1 MRIDLGTVSRTL
13 GICAVTT
20 LALASQGQAF
30 AQSPPPFD
38 SAIDVQT
45 FEYAIGPKTFFTV
58 ADADVADQKQLAVDA
73 LFTYLTKPF
82 KVFNV
87 NPDDTVG
94 NERVTVVESLAAAQL
109 TMAYGIKEKI
119 HIGARLPL
127 IFSLNGDGL
136 DPSTGMGTMGGLS
149 VTGLGDLIV
158 EGKIRL
164 YKKSKLRA
172 AALAGVSLPT
182 SFGSGD
188 SQFIGDNLPT
198 ARVGFAAQ
206 LDPHAK
212 FSLGA
217 NAGLLLR
224 KPRTIYD
231 STIGPQFTWGVAAAA
246 RITERFSIIGESY
259 GRAGM
264 PDFSL
269 DSSPLEVEGGLRVYV
284 TNAVA
289 VVLGGGA
296 GLVKGI
302 GSPEARFFVS
312 LGYAPDVRDSD
323 GDGVPNGRDKCLLV
337 PEDKDGV
344 EDDDGCPDD
353 DNDGDQRPDATD
365 KCPTQAEDLDG
376 FEDDDGCPELDNDK
390 DGFPDLADKC
400 PSDAEDGKAPAPKD
414 GCPATKRDTDGD
426 GINDALDKCAE
437 QEEDMDGFQDD
448 DGCPEPDNDNDGIL
462 DAADKCPM
470 CPEDK
475 DGFQDDDGCPDLDND
490 KDGIADAQDRC
501 PMEPETINGVKD
513 DDGCADTGGVTVV
526 KLDGDRLIMDK
537 VPTMVGASLTASG
550 SAIVDQVARL
560 MLAHDEV
567 SKWLVALAQPKPEAA
582 TQLAALVKARLLA
595 KGVPEDRLQVLGA
608 AGTAKIGGIVQERV
622 EVDVTKACVAGAAA
636 APKAPVAVAGDGD
649 KDDDDI
655 PDAVDKCV
663 DQPETINGFQDEDG
677 CPDTVPEAL
686 KQFSGTVAGVNFKT
700 GSSEILPVSFKILDD
715 AAAAFTSAATVK
727 VEIQGHTDDVPLG
740 KGGKFADNQAL
751 SQARAEAVRDYLVKK
766 GIDASRLTAKG
777 YGGDKP
783 TVPTKALKGAALTNA
798 RTKNRRVEFK
808 IQ

>member
-1 MRIDLGTVSRTL
+1 MIGLV
-13 GICAVTT
+13 
-20 LALASQGQAF
+20 LATIPGAAF
-30 AQSPPPFD
+30 AQQAEPPPFD

-58 ADADVADQKQLAVDA
+58 ADADVADQKQLAVDV

-87 NPDDTVG
+87 TPDDMVG
-94 NERVTVVESLAAAQL
+94 TERVTVVESLAAAQL
-109 TMAYGIKEKI
+109 TAAYGIKEKI
-119 HIGARLPL
+119 HIGVKLPL

-136 DPSTGMGTMGGLS
+136 DPGTGMASMNGLS
-149 VTGLGDLIV
+149 VTGLGDLLV

-164 YKKSKLRA
+164 YKKNQVRMA
-172 AALAGVSLPT
+172 AMGGVTLPT
-182 SFGSGD
+182 SFGSDG

-198 ARVGFAAQ
+198 VRVGLAFQ
-206 LDPHAK
+206 LDPTAK
-212 FSLGA
+212 ISIGA
-217 NAGLLLR
+217 NTGILLR

-246 RITERFSIIGESY
+246 RLTDRFSVIGETY

-269 DSSPLEVEGGLRVYV
+269 DSSPLEAEGGLRVYV

-289 VVLGGGA
+289 VVIGGGA

-323 GDGVPNGRDKCLLV
+323 GDGIPNGRDKCLLV

-353 DNDGDQRPDATD
+353 DNDGDRRPDDQD

-390 DGFPDLADKC
+390 DAIPDLQDKC
-400 PSDAEDGKAPAPKD
+400 PNDAEDGKEPAPKD
-414 GCPATKRDTDGD
+414 GCPANKRDTDGD
-426 GINDALDKCAE
+426 GVNDALDKCPT

-462 DAADKCPM
+462 DASDKCPV
-470 CPEDK
+470 CAEDK
-475 DGFQDDDGCPDLDND
+475 DAFQDEDGCPDLDND
-490 KDGIADAQDRC
+490 KDGIADTGDKC
-501 PMEPETINGVKD
+501 PNEPETINGVKD
-513 DDGCADTGGVTVV
+513 DDGCPDTGGTTVV
-526 KLDGDRLIMDK
+526 KLDGDRLMMDK
-537 VPTMVGASLTASG
+537 VPTMVGNVLSASG
-550 SAIVDQVARL
+550 GAIVDQVARL

-567 SKWLVALAQPKPEAA
+567 SKWLVALAQPKAENAA
-582 TQLAALVKARLLA
+582 KLADLIKARLVA
-595 KGVPEDRLQVLGA
+595 KGVPEDRLQVIGA
-608 AGTAKIGGIVQERV
+608 AGAAKIGGLVQERV
-622 EVDVTKACVAGAAA
+622 EVDVTKSCT
-636 APKAPVAVAGDGD
+636 APTKPAPAPVASDGD

-655 PDAVDKCV
+655 PDSVDKCV
-663 DQPETINGFQDEDG
+663 DQAETLNGFQDEDG

-686 KQFSGTVAGVNFKT
+686 KQFSGTVAGINFKV
-700 GSSEILPVSFKILDD
+700 GSAEILAVSFKVLDD
-715 AAAAFTSAATVK
+715 AAAAFTNSAQVK
-727 VEIQGHTDDVPLG
+727 VEIQGHTDDTPLG
-740 KGGKFADNQAL
+740 KGGKFADNEAL

-777 YGGDKP
+777 YGGAKP
-783 TVPTKALKGAALTNA
+783 QVPFKDLKGAALTNA

-808 IQ
+808 IN